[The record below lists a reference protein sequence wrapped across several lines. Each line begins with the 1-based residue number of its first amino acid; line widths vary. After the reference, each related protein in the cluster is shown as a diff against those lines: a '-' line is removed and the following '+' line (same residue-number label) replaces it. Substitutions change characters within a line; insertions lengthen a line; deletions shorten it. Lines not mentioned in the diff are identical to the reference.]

1 MMKPDESADGFS
13 KILPFSYYPPD
24 LETISCPLCQSDSAR
39 VIHARPPF
47 KVVLCEGCGLSYLN
61 PRLRQSVMRSTYEG
75 NGYFS
80 DIADA
85 GYRDYVSQEKSLRI
99 TFRRFLTEL
108 KLLGLTSGSLLEVG
122 CGYGYFLD
130 EARDFFPSVSGTE
143 LSPDAA
149 DRARKSSVA
158 NVHAGDIDSL
168 PPEWSNFD
176 VIVAINVIEHIYAPV
191 EFLIAAKQ
199 RLKGGGKAVIA
210 TPDFGSFWVKVLG
223 SRWPSFKIPE
233 HVTFYTKKTLGLL
246 LEKAGFSNI
255 REVPFQHFFPLG
267 LIAGKFGLSIRG
279 GVGLLPVRLPKTMIA
294 LSARK

>member
-1 MMKPDESADGFS
+1 
-13 KILPFSYYPPD
+13 
-24 LETISCPLCQSDSAR
+24 
-39 VIHARPPF
+39 
-47 KVVLCEGCGLSYLN
+47 
-61 PRLRQSVMRSTYEG
+61 MRSTYEG

-80 DIADA
+80 DSATA

-108 KLLGLTSGSLLEVG
+108 KRIGLTSGRLLEVG

-149 DRARKSSVA
+149 YHARKSSVA
-158 NVHAGDIDSL
+158 NVHTGDIDSI
-168 PPEWSNFD
+168 PPEWNNFD
-176 VIVAINVIEHIYAPV
+176 IIVAINVVEHIYAPV

-199 RLKGGGKAVIA
+199 KLKDGGKVVVA
-210 TPDFGSFWVKVLG
+210 TPDFGSFWVKILG

-255 REVPFQHFFPLG
+255 REVPFHHFFPLG

-279 GVGLLPVRLPKTMIA
+279 DAGLLPVWLPKTMIA
-294 LSARK
+294 LSAQK